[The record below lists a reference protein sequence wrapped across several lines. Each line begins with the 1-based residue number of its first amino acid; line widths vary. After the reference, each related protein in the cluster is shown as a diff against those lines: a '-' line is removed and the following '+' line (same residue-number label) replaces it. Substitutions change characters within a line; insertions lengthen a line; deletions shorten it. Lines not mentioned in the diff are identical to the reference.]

1 MDRDLTLAGYLIAGV
16 DFGNPRV
23 VPVRLTR
30 PICRIPNCAIHFNR
44 QVNDDGLKL
53 DKQKHLPPI
62 FGLTAEKEITDDAL
76 RGALAEAASVD
87 AASIVDYSLDLVD
100 LQPPT
105 LGGLDDELLFA
116 RGIDNLVSCHA
127 AIHALI
133 ESREE
138 AVAPTRLI
146 ALFDNEEVGSDT
158 FRGAGST
165 LLDTAIERL
174 CAGGAKARE
183 DLLRALSRSVL
194 VSADGAH
201 AVHPNYA
208 DFHDPQ
214 HRPRLGGGPV
224 IKVNASERYATTAA
238 TRAYLAQCAE
248 AADVGIQHYVHRT
261 DLPCGS
267 TIGPISA
274 TRLGV
279 PAVDIGAP
287 MLSMHSIRETS
298 TPADCEMLSQLLTAH
313 LRALVDPPE

>member
-1 MDRDLTLAGYLIAGV
+1 
-16 DFGNPRV
+16 
-23 VPVRLTR
+23 
-30 PICRIPNCAIHFNR
+30 
-44 QVNDDGLKL
+44 
-53 DKQKHLPPI
+53 
-62 FGLTAEKEITDDAL
+62 
-76 RGALAEAASVD
+76 VD